1 MAFKDDIKMSI
12 HKLDQAAL
20 SQAELY
26 EEWSTKWAQAVSER
40 DRLKEQIT
48 ILKAEV
54 DERIRLHP
62 QKYGWASDKAPTET
76 WIAQKIILDMGI
88 RELNDRFIEAQYNV
102 NIMASAK
109 ETLEHRKKGLDILT
123 DLYKG
128 NYFVAKSKMDEN
140 YQDTLTRKNFEAQT
154 DHLDQDERM
163 KRRRRVG
170 NE

>member
-12 HKLDQAAL
+12 YKLDEAAL
-20 SQAELY
+20 NQAELY
-26 EEWSTKWAQAVSER
+26 EEWSTKWAQAISER
-40 DRLKEQIT
+40 DKLKEQIT
-48 ILKAEV
+48 IFKAEV

-76 WIAQKIILDMGI
+76 WIAQKIILDPEL
-88 RELNDRFIEAQYNV
+88 RELNNKFIEAQYNV

-128 NYFVAKSKMDEN
+128 NYFVAKSRTGEN
-140 YQDTLTRKNFEAQT
+140 YTETLTRKNTEAQS
-154 DHLDQDERM
+154 DHLDNDERM

>member
-20 SQAELY
+20 TQAELY
-26 EEWSTKWAQAVSER
+26 EEWSAKWAEAVFER
-40 DRLKEQIT
+40 DKIKEQIT
-48 ILKAEV
+48 VLKAEV

-62 QKYGWASDKAPTET
+62 QKYGWASEKPPTET
-76 WIAQKIILDMGI
+76 WIAQKIILDQDI
-88 RELNDRFIEAQYNV
+88 RALNDKFVEAQYNV

-140 YQDTLTRKNFEAQT
+140 YQDTLSKKNTEAQS

-163 KRRRRVG
+163 RRRRRVS